1 VCVCVCVCFTA
12 RLEEHWWESW
22 DFLTV
27 FHGFFPF
34 LTATGGTT
42 TVYAI
47 EADADP
53 NINFNPSK
61 EAGEVQYLM
70 KWKNWSHIHN
80 TWETEDTLKLQNV
93 KGMKKLD
100 NFQKKDHEKK
110 RW

>member
-1 VCVCVCVCFTA
+1 MDEMYSNIFA
-12 RLEEHWWESW
+12 NPL
-22 DFLTV
+22 F
-27 FHGFFPF
+27 
-34 LTATGGTT
+34 TATGGTT

-47 EADADP
+47 EADGDP
-53 NINFNPSK
+53 NANFNPNK

-110 RW
+110 KW